1 MQNSDDKK
9 VSSRS
14 AFVSAGSTIIIIAFF
29 AIAALVLLSAGTK
42 EYESIVLAAKKLG
55 LSPKADKGSHPAF
68 WSENEGRVLV
78 AWDGPKEVLI
88 QKVAQNL
95 KAAEK

>member
-1 MQNSDDKK
+1 MDKEK
-9 VSSRS
+9 VLYPCYFDESLTR
-14 AFVSAGSTIIIIAFF
+14 AAGRRVNKTCAVKSPS
-29 AIAALVLLSAGTK
+29 VK
-42 EYESIVLAAKKLG
+42 SIVLAAKKLG